1 MDEFRKAA
9 IRGNE
14 GTSCRL
20 IIMGLSWLISP
31 KSQPALCKSVA
42 DSGSHRL
49 FLLLSCTILSQ
60 TCCISKTTGL
70 LDWLPASQTYSRTFI
85 LKPNQV
91 RPIIVPAIAVACYF
105 ECVCE
110 AAGLWLIFRL
120 DLKKQIRCDIHRTRS
135 WKQKVDNL
143 LESAAN
149 NSGIGVDL
157 GFFDWWSPMIF

>member
-49 FLLLSCTILSQ
+49 FFLLSCTILSQ

-91 RPIIVPAIAVACYF
+91 TPIIVAAIVIAYYF
-105 ECVCE
+105 VC
-110 AAGLWLIFRL
+110 AKLQGDRLWLIGRL
-120 DLKKQIRCDIHRTRS
+120 NLNKQIRRAIHRGRQS
-135 WKQKVDNL
+135 
-143 LESAAN
+143 S
-149 NSGIGVDL
+149 
-157 GFFDWWSPMIF
+157 